1 MTEKTWFWT
10 CNILPEFSELKGTE
24 HNWPGMVSQKHH
36 RFTIIINLPSLY
48 CLNFWNFLL
57 LCFQPGSDWF
67 FFLLSL
73 QNDRPTVQ
81 IQSNSERARASRSL
95 NSKWKKSNRWKT
107 SAETHWTLTGPCVP
121 HAAVKLNSKRVAG
134 SRPSDHN
141 SRKLPCFT
149 SPEKLFKKRRG
160 SSHMTAI
167 RSKD

>member
-81 IQSNSERARASRSL
+81 IQSNWSTDSERARGRESIFKLQMKEIKQVEDISWNTL
-95 NSKWKKSNRWKT
+95 NSD
-107 SAETHWTLTGPCVP
+107 WTLCAPCS
-121 HAAVKLNSKRVAG
+121 SKTQLETRCRIPTI
-134 SRPSDHN
+134 RPQQQ
-141 SRKLPCFT
+141 K
-149 SPEKLFKKRRG
+149 
-160 SSHMTAI
+160 TAMFHF
-167 RSKD
+167 SWKAF